1 MENRVVDTNLWFSI
15 CWVFVL
21 TRLWVV
27 LQASLP
33 HGCSEAEKGVLG
45 SIRHEGVLVPGFRA
59 LIS

>member
-33 HGCSEAEKGVLG
+33 HGYSEAEKGVLG
-45 SIRHEGVLVPGFRA
+45 SI
-59 LIS
+59 